1 MGAPQRPLDKALA
14 LADALEDEE
23 VARELSL
30 RK

>member
-1 MGAPQRPLDKALA
+1 MGPPLRPLDKALA

-23 VARELSL
+23 TARELTL